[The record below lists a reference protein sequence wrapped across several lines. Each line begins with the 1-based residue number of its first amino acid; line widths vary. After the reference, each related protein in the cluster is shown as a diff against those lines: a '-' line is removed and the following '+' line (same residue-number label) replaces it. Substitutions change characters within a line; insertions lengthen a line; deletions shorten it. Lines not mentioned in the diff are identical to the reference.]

1 MEEKSK
7 YAKLFN
13 DFDSQALISLGSV
26 LLIAVVLII
35 FSQRGLN
42 WIATR
47 LHGQLRFRIF
57 ALVPLTRLLILIT
70 ALAIIVPIVIEPSL
84 QNMVTLLGALGLAI
98 GFAMKD
104 YVSSLIAGVVSAIE
118 LPYRPGDWVDIEG
131 TYGEVKHVGL
141 RTVDIQTPDD
151 DLVAVPHL
159 KIWEHAIYNA
169 NNGGTSLQCVT
180 SFYLHPEHEAG
191 WVRKALRDVALT
203 SAYLKFDQP
212 IIVIAEEKPW
222 GTHYRIRA
230 YPVDPRQQFLF
241 ITDLTVRGKRVLSEA
256 GVQSAM
262 LPPDAALDANNEAGS
277 SYSRSSEY

>member
-1 MEEKSK
+1 MEEQQK
-7 YAKLFN
+7 YARLFN
-13 DFDSQALISLGSV
+13 DIDSQALITLGVV
-26 LLIAVVLII
+26 LLSTIVLII

-42 WIATR
+42 WIGNR
-47 LHGQLRFRIF
+47 MHGQVRFRIF
-57 ALVPLTRLLILIT
+57 ALVPMTRLLILIT
-70 ALAIIVPIVIEPSL
+70 ALAIIVPIIIEPSL
-84 QNMVTLLGALGLAI
+84 RNMVTLLGALGLAI

-118 LPYRPGDWVDIEG
+118 LPYRPGDWVQIED

-151 DLVAVPHL
+151 DLVYVPHL
-159 KIWEHAIYNA
+159 KLWDHAVYNA
-169 NNGGTSLQCVT
+169 NNGGTSLQCVA

-212 IIVIAEEKPW
+212 IIVVAEEKPW

-241 ITDLTVRGKRVLSEA
+241 ITDLTLRGKKVLSAA

-262 LPPDAALDANNEAGS
+262 LPPDAALDTRNAVGS
-277 SYSRSSEY
+277 AYSRGGD

>member
-1 MEEKSK
+1 MEEQQK
-7 YAKLFN
+7 YARLFN
-13 DFDSQALISLGSV
+13 DIDSQALMTLGLV
-26 LLIAVVLII
+26 LLATIVLII
-35 FSQRGLN
+35 VSQRGLN
-42 WIATR
+42 WLGNR
-47 LHGQLRFRIF
+47 MHGQVRFRVF
-57 ALVPLTRLLILIT
+57 ALVPMTRLLILMT
-70 ALAIIVPIVIEPSL
+70 ALAIIVPIIIEPSL
-84 QNMVTLLGALGLAI
+84 RNMVTLLGALGLAI

-104 YVSSLIAGVVSAIE
+104 YVSSLIAGVVSAVE
-118 LPYRPGDWVDIEG
+118 LPYRPGDWVQIED

-151 DLVAVPHL
+151 DLVYVPHL
-159 KIWEHAIYNA
+159 KLWDHAVYNA
-169 NNGGTSLQCVT
+169 NNGGTSLQCVA

-212 IIVIAEEKPW
+212 IIVVAEEKPW

-241 ITDLTVRGKRVLSEA
+241 ITDLTVRGKTVLSAA

-262 LPPDAALDANNEAGS
+262 LPPDAALDTRNAVGS
-277 SYSRSSEY
+277 AYSRGGD

>member
-1 MEEKSK
+1 MEEQHK
-7 YAKLFN
+7 YARLFN
-13 DFDSQALISLGSV
+13 DIDSQALITLGVV
-26 LLIAVVLII
+26 LLSTIVLII

-42 WIATR
+42 WIGNR
-47 LHGQLRFRIF
+47 MHGQVRFRIF
-57 ALVPLTRLLILIT
+57 ALVPMTRLLILIT
-70 ALAIIVPIVIEPSL
+70 ALAIIVTIIIEPSL
-84 QNMVTLLGALGLAI
+84 RNMVTLLGALGLAI

-118 LPYRPGDWVDIEG
+118 LPYRPGDWVQIED

-151 DLVAVPHL
+151 DLVYVPHL
-159 KIWEHAIYNA
+159 KLWDHAVYNA
-169 NNGGTSLQCVT
+169 NNGGTSLQCVA

-212 IIVIAEEKPW
+212 IIVVAEEKPW

-241 ITDLTVRGKRVLSEA
+241 ITDLTLRGKKVLSAA

-262 LPPDAALDANNEAGS
+262 LPPDAALDTRNAVGS
-277 SYSRSSEY
+277 AYSRGGD

>member
-1 MEEKSK
+1 MEEQQK
-7 YAKLFN
+7 YARLFN
-13 DFDSQALISLGSV
+13 DIDSQALITLGMV
-26 LLIAVVLII
+26 LLSAIVLII
-35 FSQRGLN
+35 VSQRGLN
-42 WIATR
+42 WIGNR
-47 LHGQLRFRIF
+47 MHGQVRFRIF
-57 ALVPLTRLLILIT
+57 ALVPMTRLLILIT
-70 ALAIIVPIVIEPSL
+70 ALAIIVPIIIEPSL
-84 QNMVTLLGALGLAI
+84 RNMVTLLGALGLAI

-104 YVSSLIAGVVSAIE
+104 YVSSLIAGVVSAVE
-118 LPYRPGDWVDIEG
+118 LPYRPGDWVQIED

-151 DLVAVPHL
+151 DLVYVPHL
-159 KIWEHAIYNA
+159 KLWDHAVYNA
-169 NNGGTSLQCVT
+169 NNGGTSLQCVA

-212 IIVIAEEKPW
+212 IIVVAEEKPW

-241 ITDLTVRGKRVLSEA
+241 ITDLTVRGKTVLSAA

-262 LPPDAALDANNEAGS
+262 LPPDAALDTRNAVGS
-277 SYSRSSEY
+277 AYSRGGD